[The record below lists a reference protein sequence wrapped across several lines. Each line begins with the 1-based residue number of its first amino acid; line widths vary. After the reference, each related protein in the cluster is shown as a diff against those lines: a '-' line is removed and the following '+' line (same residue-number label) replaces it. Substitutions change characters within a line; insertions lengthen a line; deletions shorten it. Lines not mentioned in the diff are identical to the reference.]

1 MDPYLSEHLMQER
14 HAAFLREA
22 ELLARLVP
30 ARSERVGLNS
40 WFAWRLRGLADR
52 LDGQGRFEKAAQ

>member
-14 HAAFLREA
+14 QAALLREA

-30 ARSERVGLNS
+30 AKRERAGLNT

-52 LDGQGRFEKAAQ
+52 LDGQGRLEKAAE

>member
-1 MDPYLSEHLMQER
+1 MNPYLAEHLMQER

-22 ELLARLVP
+22 ELLARVAP
-30 ARSERVGLNS
+30 AKSEPAGLNS

-52 LDGQGRFEKAAQ
+52 LDGQGRFEKAAE